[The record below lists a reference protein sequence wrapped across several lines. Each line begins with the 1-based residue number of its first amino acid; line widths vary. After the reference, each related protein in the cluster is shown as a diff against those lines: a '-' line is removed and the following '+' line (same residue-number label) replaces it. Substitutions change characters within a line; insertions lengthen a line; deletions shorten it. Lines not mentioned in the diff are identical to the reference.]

1 MFCILEK
8 NVYLCVNKR
17 GLRSCTH
24 RATQSKI
31 NKTMKNEIYL
41 KAGRVELSRE
51 EVQEFVNAKRVY
63 IVAYRDIYFIDWSN
77 NAGRY
82 YARKIYTKYG
92 DLPLTKRGRFYVY
105 PAKWVNDLLDFQL
118 LAE

>member
-1 MFCILEK
+1 
-8 NVYLCVNKR
+8 
-17 GLRSCTH
+17 
-24 RATQSKI
+24 
-31 NKTMKNEIYL
+31 MKNEIYL

-51 EVQEFVNAKRVY
+51 EVQEFVDAGRVY

-92 DLPLTKRGRFYVY
+92 DLPLTKRGRFFAYT
-105 PAKWVNDLLDFQL
+105 AKDVNNLLEFDL